1 MRTKTTLRN
10 LIVLTI
16 LFLVIYELVD
26 GIRNANTL
34 AIALSLGSMIAFIII
49 VKLARKMSRAN
60 TNPEEEE
67 KKTTE

>member
-16 LFLVIYELVD
+16 MFLVIYELID
-26 GIRNANTL
+26 SFQNNNLLGIV
-34 AIALSLGSMIAFIII
+34 LSLGSVFAFIII
-49 VKLARKMSRAN
+49 VRLARKMSRINA
-60 TNPEEEE
+60 NPEEEE

>member
-60 TNPEEEE
+60 TTVEEEE
-67 KKTTE
+67 NKTTE